1 MPYINLKTTAKVSE
15 EKCVAIKSAFGK
27 AIECF
32 PGKSEAYLMVG
43 IEDGAK
49 LWFRGDASQDSA
61 IVDVELLG
69 SVNSSASEDMTEA
82 VCNILEEELG
92 IAPDRV
98 YVKYTGYADWG
109 WNKHNF

>member
-1 MPYINLKTTAKVSE
+1 MPYINLKTTKKLTEENCEKV
-15 EKCVAIKSAFGK
+15 KAAFGK

-43 IEDGAK
+43 IEDGGK

-69 SVNSSASEDMTEA
+69 SVNASASEDMTVAICE
-82 VCNILEEELG
+82 ILENELG
-92 IAPDRV
+92 ISPDRI
-98 YVKYTGYADWG
+98 YVKYKGYTEWG
-109 WNKHNF
+109 WNKANF

>member
-1 MPYINLKTTAKVSE
+1 MPYINLKTTKKLTEENCEKV
-15 EKCVAIKSAFGK
+15 KAAFGK

-49 LWFRGDASQDSA
+49 LWFRGDATQDSA

-69 SVNSSASEDMTEA
+69 SVNPSASEDMTVA
-82 VCNILEEELG
+82 VCEILEKELN

-98 YVKYTGYADWG
+98 YVKYKGYTEWG
-109 WNKHNF
+109 WNKANF

>member
-1 MPYINLKTTAKVSE
+1 MPYINLKTTAKVTE
-15 EKCVAIKSAFGK
+15 EKCERVKTAFGK

-49 LWFRGDASQDSA
+49 LWFRGDASSDSA

-69 SVNSSASEDMTEA
+69 AVNSAASENMTAEI
-82 VCNILEEELG
+82 CGILENELG
-92 IAPDRV
+92 ISPDRV
-98 YVKYTGYADWG
+98 YVKYSGCTDWG

>member
-1 MPYINLKTTAKVSE
+1 MPYINLKTTKKMSADQCTRVK
-15 EKCVAIKSAFGK
+15 AAFGK

-43 IEDGAK
+43 IEDGVK
-49 LWFRGDASQDSA
+49 LWFRGDNSTDTA

-69 SVNSSASEDMTEA
+69 AVNSEASEVMTKA
-82 VCNILEEELG
+82 VCDLLQAELG

-98 YVKYTGYADWG
+98 YVKYTGYKDWG
-109 WNKHNF
+109 WNGHNF

>member
-1 MPYINLKTTAKVSE
+1 MPYINLKTTKTLSSENCEKV
-15 EKCVAIKSAFGK
+15 KAAFGK

-43 IEDGAK
+43 IEDNAR

-69 SVNSSASEDMTEA
+69 AVNSEASEKMTAEI
-82 VCNILEEELG
+82 CDILEAQLG
-92 IAPDRV
+92 ISPDRV
-98 YVKYTGYADWG
+98 YVKYSGYADWG
-109 WNKHNF
+109 WNKRNF